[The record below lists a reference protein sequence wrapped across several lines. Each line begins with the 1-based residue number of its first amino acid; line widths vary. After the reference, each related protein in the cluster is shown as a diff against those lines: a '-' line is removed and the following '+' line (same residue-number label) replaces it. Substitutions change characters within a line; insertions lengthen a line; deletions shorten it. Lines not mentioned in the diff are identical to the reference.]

1 MGYLVIFDPNSQ
13 SFSDFIEIPNWKTKG
28 EFGSMVWDM
37 KFDKKGDLWF
47 TDQVNNAI
55 WRYFPTDKR
64 FEMYK
69 VPTNGSYP
77 SSIAFDSQDRV
88 WFSEIFGK
96 KLGVMLTRSKH
107 PIILQMEYKNIN

>member
-1 MGYLVIFDPNSQ
+1 MR
-13 SFSDFIEIPNWKTKG
+13 
-28 EFGSMVWDM
+28 FG
-37 KFDKKGDLWF
+37 
-47 TDQVNNAI
+47 
-55 WRYFPTDKR
+55 YFPTDKR

>member
-1 MGYLVIFDPNSQ
+1 
-13 SFSDFIEIPNWKTKG
+13 
-28 EFGSMVWDM
+28 MVWDM
-37 KFDKKGDLWF
+37 EFDKKGNLWF

-77 SSIAFDSQDRV
+77 SSIAFDSQGRV

-96 KLGVMLTRSKH
+96 KLGVIDPAKASNNTTEWNTRISGKL
-107 PIILQMEYKNIN
+107 IRRRRL